1 MANQAQETKVVAA
14 IPPAAIKDDAAFSS
28 LVIDKA
34 DFPGADY
41 REFVGVLG
49 SIDATMAVLKV
60 MESDTKTNSTTL
72 GGSPTAV
79 KDATTKPGSSDGNKT
94 FAIGVNLHATRQRY
108 LQLQA
113 TAGDGAAGT
122 FLAAVAIAS
131 RLQVSSSRAADRGLL
146 FAEYA

>member
-1 MANQAQETKVVAA
+1 MANEAQETKVVAA

-28 LVIDKA
+28 LVIDKT
-34 DFPGADY
+34 DFPGSDY
-41 REFVGVLG
+41 LEFVGVLG
-49 SIDATMAVLKV
+49 SIDAEMAVLKV

-94 FAIGVNLHATRQRY
+94 FAIGVDLRTSRKRY
-108 LQLQA
+108 MQLQA

-122 FLAAVAIAS
+122 FLAAVAIGS
-131 RLQVSSSRAADRGLL
+131 RLQQASSLATPRGML